1 MSPFPVHGPHT
12 SPFPVCCLLQEQRPG
27 AEVARRG
34 RAAGSGSGFGTWEWD
49 VLGEYIYIYTDTHLL
64 SPWDW
69 YIYLLW
75 ARKGFEFVLMLRL
88 KCLVKE
94 EGAHVDP
101 S

>member
-1 MSPFPVHGPHT
+1 M
-12 SPFPVCCLLQEQRPG
+12 QRWP
-27 AEVARRG
+27 AAAAQPEVGVGLG
-34 RAAGSGSGFGTWEWD
+34 RGSGMFWEN
-49 VLGEYIYIYTDTHLL
+49 IYIYTDTHLL

-75 ARKGFEFVLMLRL
+75 ARKGFGVWFVLMLRL
-88 KCLVKE
+88 KGLVKE